1 MAMRDI
7 GAEAAKRAAKSKMK
21 LMAVKG
27 PVAGKPTATPVATEA
42 VKSLEHSTIVPGP
55 TDSDKQGEENF
66 KPAAL
71 FIGSAER
78 LTEENKPATV
88 PDGLKAPTKAP
99 TMGGSIIP
107 AAALSPLTLGLGATQ
122 HRGSLVASASAE
134 EIRALERD
142 QAIPEEPELEAKE
155 TEADAA
161 LLMMKPMNKTP
172 KVVTEKKD
180 EMIARPT
187 MTAKKVEQPAEKA
200 ETKVDASSASV
211 HKANDPSEGV
221 HEAEKQV
228 GTGAEHATAGTP
240 ESPSKVSLSKP
251 SQADSPSA
259 PKTQD
264 QPAAAGELATTSVED

>member
-27 PVAGKPTATPVATEA
+27 PVAGKLTTTPVAPEA

-55 TDSDKQGEENF
+55 IDSDKQGEEIF
-66 KPAAL
+66 KPAL
-71 FIGSAER
+71 STGSAER
-78 LTEENKPATV
+78 LTEEKRLATV
-88 PDGLKAPTKAP
+88 PGGLKAPTKAP

-142 QAIPEEPELEAKE
+142 QAIPEEPELEAQE

-161 LLMMKPMNKTP
+161 LLMMKLMNKTP
-172 KVVTEKKD
+172 RVVTEKED
-180 EMIARPT
+180 EMSS
-187 MTAKKVEQPAEKA
+187 QPMIIAEKA
-200 ETKVDASSASV
+200 GQKVDASSASAD
-211 HKANDPSEGV
+211 KANEPSKGV
-221 HEAEKQV
+221 HEAEKQI
-228 GTGAEHATAGTP
+228 GKAAEDATAETP
-240 ESPSKVSLSKP
+240 ERPSKVSPSKT